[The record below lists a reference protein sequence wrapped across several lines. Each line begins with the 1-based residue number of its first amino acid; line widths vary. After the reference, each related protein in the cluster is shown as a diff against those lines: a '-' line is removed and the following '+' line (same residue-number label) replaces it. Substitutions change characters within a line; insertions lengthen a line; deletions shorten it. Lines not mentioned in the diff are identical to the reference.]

1 MRVFII
7 IILGFM
13 TFASTALAGTTLD
26 GVRAKGFV
34 RCGVSEGLPG
44 FSSPDAKG
52 NWKGIDVDFC
62 RAVAAAILGDP
73 SKVKFVPLTAK
84 QRFTALQSGELDIL
98 SRNTTWTLTR
108 DTRLGLNFAGVTY
121 YDGQGF
127 MVRQH
132 PTFAEIPRFLLR
144 AYRLHRILR

>member
-1 MRVFII
+1 MRGLIVFM
-7 IILGFM
+7 LGFSLI
-13 TFASTALAGTTLD
+13 AGLTAAGAPAVAGPTLD

-52 NWKGIDVDFC
+52 HWKGIDVDFC

-84 QRFTALQSGELDIL
+84 QRFTALHESLL
-98 SRNTTWTLTR
+98 RNTPQLAA
-108 DTRLGLNFAGVTY
+108 DAI
-121 YDGQGF
+121 QK
-127 MVRQH
+127 
-132 PTFAEIPRFLLR
+132 
-144 AYRLHRILR
+144 ILAPAA